1 MHQTLK
7 VINDMQ
13 QGGLF
18 KAYAIGGG
26 IAALY
31 YIEPIL
37 TYDKE
42 FLHKSVGYRQP
53 VGFFC
58 PQLKRRMKTCPR

>member
-26 IAALY
+26 IAAN
-31 YIEPIL
+31 
-37 TYDKE
+37 
-42 FLHKSVGYRQP
+42 RQ
-53 VGFFC
+53 GN
-58 PQLKRRMKTCPR
+58 